1 MPYFDKLGDEER
13 KQKLQ
18 WNSDDKD
25 FINGKSV
32 LGEIAEMN
40 IGEKIFSLTSLD
52 DENMNSDVKD
62 YSAKDTSP
70 EHKKESEYQY

>member
-13 KQKLQ
+13 KQKLK

-25 FINGKSV
+25 VINGKSV

-40 IGEKIFSLTSLD
+40 IEKKIFSLTSLD
-52 DENMNSDVKD
+52 DESLNSDVKD

-70 EHKKESEYQY
+70 EHKKESEY